1 MHPETHLALHHART
15 ADLRAQAEAHR
26 LAAEAR
32 PPRQELRT
40 RLGWTL
46 VELGLRLAATP
57 NAVA

>member
-1 MHPETHLALHHART
+1 MHTQTQLARHRMTELRRQAR
-15 ADLRAQAEAHR
+15 AHR

-46 VELGLRLAATP
+46 VEVGLRLAAPAPATP
-57 NAVA
+57 

>member
-1 MHPETHLALHHART
+1 MHTQTQLARHRMTELHRQAR
-15 ADLRAQAEAHR
+15 AHR

-46 VELGLRLAATP
+46 VEVGLRLAAPAPATP
-57 NAVA
+57 